1 MSDDTTK
8 RMIEDAADALGETL
22 LRSSGDPN
30 LAGYEVLARAALQ
43 AGFRALT
50 ESEPAPARV
59 ARVARAIYDK
69 LHRAD
74 SIPWSELDG
83 HQRHFWHDIARAAIA
98 AADEEALTGLQ

>member
-1 MSDDTTK
+1 MNDDTTK
-8 RMIEDAADALGETL
+8 RMIEDAADALGEKL
-22 LRSSGDPN
+22 LRSSGDPD

-43 AGFRALT
+43 AGLRALT
-50 ESEPAPARV
+50 DGEPAPARI

-74 SIPWSELDG
+74 SVPWSELDS

-98 AADEEALTGLQ
+98 AADEEALASLQ